1 MYKHNTCWDINPR
14 YIHPSPIW
22 KLNSLI
28 FMNQPIN
35 SDKKKTLQYLIEND
49 KRAGF
54 TKLFWVGLPLP
65 RNKVVIAVL
74 SGYRIN
80 CMVTTSITIGSKTEK
95 VTARDNRMFSQTLQK
110 GSRCMCRV
118 LVDSSHV
125 VTFKW

>member
-1 MYKHNTCWDINPR
+1 
-14 YIHPSPIW
+14 
-22 KLNSLI
+22 
-28 FMNQPIN
+28 MNQPIN

-95 VTARDNRMFSQTLQK
+95 VTARDNRDNRT
-110 GSRCMCRV
+110 V
-118 LVDSSHV
+118 
-125 VTFKW
+125 W